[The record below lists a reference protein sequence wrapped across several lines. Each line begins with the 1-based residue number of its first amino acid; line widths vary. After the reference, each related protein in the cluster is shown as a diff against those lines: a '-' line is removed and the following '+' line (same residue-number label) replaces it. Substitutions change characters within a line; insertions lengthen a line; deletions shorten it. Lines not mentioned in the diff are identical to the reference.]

1 MPEIKGFSDRIERWL
16 SKIPGIRTY
25 RDREHRRET
34 DKRLREHLSDRLQ
47 EVRFLIKNYTLAC
60 HQKSP
65 LHPVLSEIDR
75 LSSKLQQMGDTIR
88 HASYGYSGIFD
99 GEKIREEELARL
111 YDFDLSLM
119 EDISHIQ
126 AKVKG
131 INPQVSPEELRPVVT
146 EVFALLDNLELKFR
160 QRYEYVMKK
169 PA

>member
-1 MPEIKGFSDRIERWL
+1 MAEIKGLSDRIERWL

-34 DKRLREHLSDRLQ
+34 DKKLREHLSDRLQ
-47 EVRFLIKNYTLAC
+47 EVRFQIRNYTLAC

-65 LHPVLSEIDR
+65 LHPMLSEIDR

-99 GEKIREEELARL
+99 REKIREEELARL

-119 EDISHIQ
+119 EDISQIQ

-131 INPQVSPEELRPVVT
+131 MNPPVSPEELKPVVA
-146 EVFALLDNLELKFR
+146 EAMGLLDGLEARFR
-160 QRYEYVMKK
+160 QRHDFMMQK